1 MQKFISTIIDEM
13 QRFLVPKSDEMQKFD
28 LTHIQNKDDK
38 A

>member
-1 MQKFISTIIDEM
+1 MQIFISTIIDEM

-28 LTHIQNKDDK
+28 LTRAQNNDDN